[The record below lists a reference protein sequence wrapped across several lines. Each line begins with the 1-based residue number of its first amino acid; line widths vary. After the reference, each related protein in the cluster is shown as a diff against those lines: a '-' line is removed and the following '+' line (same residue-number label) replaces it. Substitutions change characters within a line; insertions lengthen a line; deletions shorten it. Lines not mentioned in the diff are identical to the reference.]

1 MERENKM
8 REDLRELLDVIR
20 GEGRFYVWGSGLHT
34 YPEGDENK
42 KKIFAACLELEQEGL
57 IHRAREEPDHVL
69 WVPGGITKE

>member
-42 KKIFAACLELEQEGL
+42 KKIFAACLEL
-57 IHRAREEPDHVL
+57 
-69 WVPGGITKE
+69 